1 MTGRTC
7 SFAKLFIFKSDTPI
21 ADRDVI
27 LNVYLHEVLENIE
40 IGVNCCLIVVYFTDF
55 K

>member
-7 SFAKLFIFKSDTPI
+7 SFAKLFVFKSDTPI

-40 IGVNCCLIVVYFTDF
+40 IWCQLLPYRCLFY
-55 K
+55 